1 METEDDVLERMNKV
15 FPTWAEDTEKIETP
29 CGKFYLV
36 QGYGEKG
43 HEKCFIHGLGKS
55 GGCIPAMLM
64 AVQRLIA
71 RVFKNGGTYMEIV
84 EDLKDIHCPNPIYQR
99 GKKYE
104 SCMSLIASY
113 YEEVREE
120 GGE

>member
-1 METEDDVLERMNKV
+1 MQDSELKLETWES
-15 FPTWAEDTEKIETP
+15 DTTRLGTP
-29 CGKFYLV
+29 CGKLYLT
-36 QGYGEKG
+36 QGYGEHG

-71 RVFKNGGTYMEIV
+71 RVFKNEGTYSEIV
-84 EDLKDIHCPNPIYQR
+84 EDLKDIHCPNPIYQK

-104 SCMSLIASY
+104 SCLHLIASY

-120 GGE
+120 GRE